1 MGEHLTQY
9 WKDSGL
15 GGKSLTALFLCRF
28 SPHTATGGAIY
39 KKGFFPQIIVRSLVW
54 FYKNECKAL
63 DPNFMSMQDNI
74 FFISTLENS
83 VDNFW
88 DQFGYISNDVEEEPS
103 DEPKYLRKRAMQL
116 PCTVQCGKLQAPL

>member
-1 MGEHLTQY
+1 M
-9 WKDSGL
+9 
-15 GGKSLTALFLCRF
+15 
-28 SPHTATGGAIY
+28 P
-39 KKGFFPQIIVRSLVW
+39 
-54 FYKNECKAL
+54 
-63 DPNFMSMQDNI
+63 MQDNI